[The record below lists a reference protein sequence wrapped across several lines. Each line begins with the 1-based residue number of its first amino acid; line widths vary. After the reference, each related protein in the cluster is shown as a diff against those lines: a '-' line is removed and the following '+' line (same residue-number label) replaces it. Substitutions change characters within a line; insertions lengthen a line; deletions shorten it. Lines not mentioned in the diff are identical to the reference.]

1 MKEKKLMDLTNYITL
16 YREEGKGKDD
26 SKVFPLVVRGGIL
39 SREIKRLR
47 RAVSLIWFLDRW
59 TLK

>member
-1 MKEKKLMDLTNYITL
+1 MDLTNYITL

-26 SKVFPLVVRGGIL
+26 AKVFPLVVRGGIL

-47 RAVSLIWFLDRW
+47 RAVSLIWFSDRW

>member
-1 MKEKKLMDLTNYITL
+1 MDLTNYITL